1 MSYGI
6 FAEFYDELTQN
17 VGYDRRAAY
26 LAVLL
31 AKFGHNAGLTLDLA
45 CGTGSLTLE
54 LAKLGIDIY
63 GADASEEML
72 SVAQEKAA
80 QANIDTLFLCQKM
93 QELDL
98 YGTIDTC
105 VCSLDSINHL
115 TDINDV
121 QKAFEKVSLFMNKGG
136 MFVFDVNTVY
146 KHKEI
151 LADNT
156 FVYDTDDVYCVWQ
169 NSLKENNVVDIDLTF
184 FVPDGES
191 YFRYDESFSERAYT
205 RDELTEL
212 LNKAGFEV
220 QAVYGDMGFNEPR
233 ETEQRI
239 IFVAKK
245 ITETGTASVEL

>member
-6 FAEFYDELTQN
+6 FAEFYDELTLN

-63 GADASEEML
+63 GVDASEEML
-72 SVAQEKAA
+72 SIAHEKAFE
-80 QANIDTLFLCQKM
+80 QNIDTLFLCQKM

-105 VCSLDSINHL
+105 ICSLDSVNHL
-115 TDINDV
+115 TDIDDV
-121 QKAFEKVSLFMNKGG
+121 RKTFERVSLFMNKGG
-136 MFVFDVNTVY
+136 YFVFDVNTVY
-146 KHKEI
+146 KHREI

-156 FVYDTDDVYCVWQ
+156 FVYDTDNVYCVWQ

-191 YFRYDESFSERAYT
+191 YLRYDESFSERAYT
-205 RDELTEL
+205 QDELTDA
-212 LNKAGFEV
+212 LNDAGFEV
-220 QAVYGDMGFNEPR
+220 QAVYGDMGFNKPKEA
-233 ETEQRI
+233 EQRI
-239 IFVAKK
+239 VFVAKK
-245 ITETGTASVEL
+245 ISETGTSAIE

>member
-6 FAEFYDELTQN
+6 FAEFYDELTLN

-54 LAKLGIDIY
+54 LAKMGIDVY
-63 GADASEEML
+63 GVDASEEML
-72 SVAQEKAA
+72 SAAQEKAYES
-80 QANIDTLFLCQKM
+80 NIDTLFLCQKM

-105 VCSLDSINHL
+105 VCSLDSINHM
-115 TDINDV
+115 TDIADV
-121 QKAFEKVSLFMNKGG
+121 QKTFERVSLFMNKGG
-136 MFVFDVNTVY
+136 LFVFDVNTVY
-146 KHKEI
+146 KHREI
-151 LADNT
+151 LSDNT
-156 FVYDTDDVYCVWQ
+156 FVYDTDNVYCVWQ
-169 NSLKENNVVDIDLTF
+169 NSLKENNIVDIDLTF

-191 YFRYDESFSERAYT
+191 YQRYDESFSERAYT
-205 RDELTEL
+205 QDELTEL
-212 LNKAGFEV
+212 LNNAGFEV

-233 ETEQRI
+233 DNEQRV

-245 ITETGTASVEL
+245 I

>member
-6 FAEFYDELTQN
+6 FAEFYDELMQG

-31 AKFGHNAGLTLDLA
+31 AKFGHNAGLALDLA

-54 LAKLGIDIY
+54 LAKMGIDVY
-63 GADASEEML
+63 GVDYSEEML
-72 SVAQEKAA
+72 SVAQEKAFEK
-80 QANIDTLFLCQKM
+80 NIDTLFLCQKM

-105 VCSLDSINHL
+105 ICSLDSINHL
-115 TDINDV
+115 TEISDV
-121 QKAFEKVSLFMNKGG
+121 QKTFERVSLFMNKGG
-136 MFVFDVNTVY
+136 LFVFDVNTVY
-146 KHKEI
+146 KHREI

-156 FVYDTDDVYCVWQ
+156 FVYDIDDVYCVWQ
-169 NSLKENNVVDIDLTF
+169 NSLRENNVVDIDLTF
-184 FVPDGES
+184 FVPEGEN
-191 YFRYDESFSERAYT
+191 YTRYDESFSERAYS

-212 LNKAGFEV
+212 LNKTGFEV

-233 ETEQRI
+233 KNEQRI
-239 IFVAKK
+239 IFAAKK
-245 ITETGTASVEL
+245 I